1 MEGMRGGEGDPVVG
15 PDRGGKAE
23 VLERALEDGE
33 GESLARRSQGVT
45 AEQMRLAKSVDGQ
58 RIRAATAVREAL
70 QAAVLIA
77 VVDLVARLAGMPN
90 SAQRPAIFSPC
101 STRAIAAG

>member
-33 GESLARRSQGVT
+33 GESLARR
-45 AEQMRLAKSVDGQ
+45 
-58 RIRAATAVREAL
+58 
-70 QAAVLIA
+70 
-77 VVDLVARLAGMPN
+77 
-90 SAQRPAIFSPC
+90 
-101 STRAIAAG
+101 